1 MIVAVAA
8 AEFTAVVSDT
18 FMITAGE
25 IGIEVGMMLA
35 IDAFVEIPIP
45 IVDDCDIV
53 DVVSSSIEVIIN
65 VSVIVAVTVLA
76 AEFAPTVLDEVAVV
90 TGTTVKAMLVLNS
103 SVKGSL
109 ADAVASETVKSGMYV
124 VNNEMMFELL
134 SLVLELRIGVVA
146 VVSSEVL
153 GIIPTTII

>member
-1 MIVAVAA
+1 M
-8 AEFTAVVSDT
+8 FQLS
-18 FMITAGE
+18 
-25 IGIEVGMMLA
+25 L
-35 IDAFVEIPIP
+35 P
-45 IVDDCDIV
+45 
-53 DVVSSSIEVIIN
+53 SL
-65 VSVIVAVTVLA
+65 LA

-109 ADAVASETVKSGMYV
+109 AGAVVSETVKSGMYV